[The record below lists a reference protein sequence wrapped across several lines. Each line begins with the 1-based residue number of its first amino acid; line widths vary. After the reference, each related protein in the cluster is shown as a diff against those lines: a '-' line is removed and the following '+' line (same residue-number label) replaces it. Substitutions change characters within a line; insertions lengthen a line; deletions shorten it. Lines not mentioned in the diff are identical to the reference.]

1 MDDDEFI
8 EWKIATGC
16 SSFMLSFPNA
26 STCFLNLSICHHLT
40 SHPQHPASPPTS
52 ACSAPRPTPTCPRAL
67 PTCKK
72 PTPSPFPMF
81 SIVRI
86 VKVRGLFDLS
96 SRQNGNCISSKTL
109 THDRRPS
116 QLSCGKDCNWRHVY
130 PGQTL
135 AFAAML
141 SFTQLHLTRV
151 AEPSATKALDTSTL
165 FAPTCAT
172 RTT

>member
-1 MDDDEFI
+1 MENRHRLQLI
-8 EWKIATGC
+8 HAQ
-16 SSFMLSFPNA
+16 FPKR
-26 STCFLNLSICHHLT
+26 LNLLPQLVNLPP
-40 SHPQHPASPPTS
+40 SHESPA
-52 ACSAPRPTPTCPRAL
+52 APRIAPNECLFCPSSHADMPACL
-67 PTCKK
+67 AHMQKAH
-72 PTPSPFPMF
+72 SF
-81 SIVRI
+81 SIPYVQHCEDCEGASERA
-86 VKVRGLFDLS
+86 RGLFDLS

-109 THDRRPS
+109 IHDRRPS

-141 SFTQLHLTRV
+141 SLTQLHLTRV